1 MLKITL
7 QPSATELRLRLEG
20 RLAGPWVGEL
30 RHCWQNVP
38 AAERRPTILDL
49 REVDF
54 VDPEG
59 EALLA
64 EMHRHGVRLEASCA
78 LLRHMLAQ
86 IAATLG
92 CGTVEERPSGTGD
105 AVSSSKPD

>member
-1 MLKITL
+1 M
-7 QPSATELRLRLEG
+7 RLEG

-30 RHCWQNVP
+30 RHCWLNVP